1 MASQILSDVPSV
13 IPLFPLDGTSYVPS
27 QRIQIE
33 IPPSIQVF
41 RPSESYLS
49 IDVTFPTITSVRGAG
64 KDWTDGAGGD
74 NPTSDS
80 ALVYTNLPQT
90 WGNGGAHGIIR
101 DLSVYSMGTGQ
112 EVDRINYYN
121 VACRGILPFLHGKDE
136 SCMVGQEQGL
146 NLWKPDVLLPL
157 SENRLNTQL
166 TEAPHPFDLQY
177 NHTTPA
183 SPNYDQ
189 INGVVSRTQRYSLPF
204 RFGFMNSQEE
214 FLNLGGLRLDMLL
227 DTAQRS
233 LEFYSTRIPN
243 IAPATFASIPATIP
257 VNPFTS
263 TVTGLSE
270 SLMLGLAN
278 QFPVGSVFEI
288 HANAAPLI
296 KRYAIVTGYSTAG
309 GFVVISHTSVNN
321 VAVGAGTIVFQQPT
335 AFTGMNW
342 NITNVA
348 LYVRQSAVGQ
358 EAMMNKLQ
366 EMQGQENAGYSFR
379 SLYNYPLQIV
389 ANQSNPVLNYN
400 IVPLKYAQGLMFIPT
415 CDSDLG
421 NTSAFFPSRL
431 STLLFSGSTP
441 IPNPNPLV
449 NPKHFQY
456 QIKLGNDY
464 IPLQPTNIDSLV
476 PQVLSKELSSFIE
489 VCLEKGMMTAQ
500 PLSLDTVNST
510 CNQLESGI
518 EQLYNRPL
526 ACVLVPN
533 SMSAMDISTKN
544 IQLLLFSNSSADAS
558 QYTIYLF
565 ASHFRHL
572 MTNPN
577 GLLVDY

>member
-1 MASQILSDVPSV
+1 MASQILADVPSV

-27 QRIQIE
+27 QRIQVE

-49 IDVTFPTITSVRGAG
+49 LDVTFPTITTVKGAG
-64 KDWTDGAGGD
+64 KDWTDGGD
-74 NPTSDS
+74 PAVTDS
-80 ALVYTNLPQT
+80 NLSYTNLPQT
-90 WGNGGAHGIIR
+90 WGNGGVHGIIR
-101 DLSVYSMGTGQ
+101 DLAVYSMGTGQ
-112 EVDRINYYN
+112 EIDRINYYN
-121 VACRGILPFLHGKDE
+121 VACRGMLPFLHGKDE

-146 NLWKPDVLLPL
+146 NLWKPDVLWPV

-177 NHTTPA
+177 NHATA
-183 SPNYDQ
+183 AAPNYDQ

-233 LEFYSTRIPN
+233 LEFYSSQIPN
-243 IAPATFASIPATIP
+243 VAPAQFASIGTTIP
-257 VNPFTS
+257 AVPFTS
-263 TVTGLSE
+263 LTTTLADNF
-270 SLMLGLAN
+270 LLGLAN
-278 QFPVGSVFEI
+278 QFPVGSVFEC
-288 HANAAPLI
+288 HTNAAPGV
-296 KRYAIVTGYSTAG
+296 KRFAIVTGYSTAG
-309 GFVVISHTSVNN
+309 GFVVITHTTVDFL
-321 VAVGAGTIVFQQPT
+321 GAGPGTIIFQQPT

-366 EMQGQENAGYSFR
+366 EMQGQENAGYSFS

-421 NTSAFFPSRL
+421 NVGAHFPARL
-431 STLLFSGSTP
+431 STLLFSGSNNYPT
-441 IPNPNPLV
+441 V
-449 NPKHFQY
+449 KPKHIQY

-476 PQVLSKELSSFIE
+476 PQVLSKEVSSFIE
-489 VCLEKGMMTAQ
+489 VCLAKGMMTAQ
-500 PLSLDTVNST
+500 PLSLDTVSST
-510 CNQLESGI
+510 CNQSEAGI
-518 EQLYNRPL
+518 NQLYNRVL
-526 ACVLVPN
+526 ACVLVPDQN
-533 SMSAMDISTKN
+533 SAMDISTKN
-544 IQLLLFSNSSADAS
+544 IQLLLYSNSNADGS
-558 QYTIYLF
+558 QYTVYLF
-565 ASHFRHL
+565 AAHYRHL
-572 MTNPN
+572 MTSPM
-577 GLLVDY
+577 GLVVDY